1 MRGEEREVRDRFRRR
16 FDPNL
21 LFARDRRAFAFGRI
35 DRRPRGAPS
44 GRGGTCAWEASR
56 SVRTT
61 GSRRRGCLRGGRSG
75 RTRRRRRRGGEVA
88 ATRAPCTD
96 DDASLHADADLRS
109 RAQSASLRARS
120 VRFLPPRRRH
130 FRARHATRHALVARN
145 GRRRAHP
152 RGRASEHRGPHHLR
166 ASPARAPRPTAAT
179 TRVAPSSSA
188 PQQQNE
194 ATNES
199 RIRTSRRARLI
210 ANAPANAPTSRPALT
225 PASPSRR
232 PPASGP
238 KPPHADAVQVRMR
251 RRARRIESFESFYT
265 LVPIR
270 PRSRGERRS
279 LRTFAG
285 DSLRPLLAFNA
296 RPRRLSTPTDA
307 FQLHPDDAS
316 LVITRRCSSCTFSSA
331 PPSRASS

>member
-152 RGRASEHRGPHHLR
+152 RGRPQSTADLTTFVRPPRARPARRPRRR
-166 ASPARAPRPTAAT
+166 ASRPRRTPPSSRTKRRTNLEFERRVARDSSRTPPRTPPRRAPR
-179 TRVAPSSSA
+179 
-188 PQQQNE
+188 
-194 ATNES
+194 
-199 RIRTSRRARLI
+199 
-210 ANAPANAPTSRPALT
+210 
-225 PASPSRR
+225 
-232 PPASGP
+232 
-238 KPPHADAVQVRMR
+238 
-251 RRARRIESFESFYT
+251 
-265 LVPIR
+265 
-270 PRSRGERRS
+270 
-279 LRTFAG
+279 
-285 DSLRPLLAFNA
+285 
-296 RPRRLSTPTDA
+296 
-307 FQLHPDDAS
+307 
-316 LVITRRCSSCTFSSA
+316 
-331 PPSRASS
+331 

>member
-232 PPASGP
+232 PP
-238 KPPHADAVQVRMR
+238 VQVQNLLTQMQSRFGCGV
-251 RRARRIESFESFYT
+251 ARVESN
-265 LVPIR
+265 
-270 PRSRGERRS
+270 RSNRS
-279 LRTFAG
+279 THWSPHDRV
-285 DSLRPLLAFNA
+285 RVVNA
-296 RPRRLSTPTDA
+296 DP
-307 FQLHPDDAS
+307 
-316 LVITRRCSSCTFSSA
+316 
-331 PPSRASS
+331 

>member
-210 ANAPANAPTSRPALT
+210 DAPAAGHVAPRADARLPVAPSTLIRSKTSSRRCSPGSSRCRTASSRGSTRWATASTTWRGPWASSSRRRTTRERRT
-225 PASPSRR
+225 PRQTRREATPSRR
-232 PPASGP
+232 SG
-238 KPPHADAVQVRMR
+238 DGE
-251 RRARRIESFESFYT
+251 RAIGSCIEAAAGGSLASFE
-265 LVPIR
+265 
-270 PRSRGERRS
+270 
-279 LRTFAG
+279 
-285 DSLRPLLAFNA
+285 
-296 RPRRLSTPTDA
+296 
-307 FQLHPDDAS
+307 AS
-316 LVITRRCSSCTFSSA
+316 LNT
-331 PPSRASS
+331 